1 VPVDPADCPPR
12 LRARPFRG
20 WRYTEPDATDVLS
33 ALMQRAL
40 SSDEPTGLP
49 AVASSLRDW
58 RERGLLVQDPERNF
72 YVYRGEFEGHSV
84 VGVVCAISVHPPADR
99 VVLPHEGV
107 NTSVVARQARLMS
120 AMSGQPEPVVTVRRG
135 GRPMRSV
142 LGKLLQHAPSV
153 QFADPAGRHS
163 VWRTH
168 EPSLVRAL
176 ETVID
181 GSRLLLADGHH
192 RHAAY
197 RRLGHRSG
205 LAMVV
210 DDGEEGLRL
219 GAIHRVLPSV
229 GIDAITATPGIRVT
243 HLGSG
248 PGRAVQVHR
257 SRRGE
262 APADTCRVSDGHDV
276 WQVEPSTRARDAA
289 PLAVPDLAVSR
300 LHAQWLP
307 RWGVPEAEITYVHD
321 AEEAVALAGSRG
333 GLAVLMPRPRINA
346 VFDTALR
353 GELLPPKATS
363 FRPKPPVGLVLRHW
377 PTGADEASPT
387 SGPARAE
394 A

>member
-1 VPVDPADCPPR
+1 MPADPVVRLPR

-20 WRYTEPDATDVLS
+20 WRYVEPEAADAVS
-33 ALMQRAL
+33 GLMQRVL
-40 SSDEPTGLP
+40 SSDDPDRVSEVVST
-49 AVASSLRDW
+49 LRDW
-58 RERGLLVQDPERNF
+58 RVRRLLVQDPGPGF
-72 YVYRGEFEGHSV
+72 YIYHGEFEGHSV

-107 NTSVVARQARLMS
+107 SASGVARQAGLMT
-120 AMSGQPEPVVTVRRG
+120 AMHGQPEPVVTVRRG

-142 LGKLLQHAPSV
+142 LGGLLEQAPV
-153 QFADPAGRHS
+153 ARFTDPAGRHS
-163 VWRTH
+163 LWRAHDADIVW
-168 EPSLVRAL
+168 SLEAVL
-176 ETVID
+176 D

-197 RRLGHRSG
+197 RRLGHRLG

-219 GAIHRVLPSV
+219 GAIHRVLPAV
-229 GIDAITATPGIRVT
+229 GIDAVSTTPGVRVT

-257 SRRGE
+257 SRRAD

-276 WQVEPSTRARDAA
+276 WQVEPATRVPGSP
-289 PLAVPDLAVSR
+289 PLTVPDLAVSR

-307 RWGVPEAEITYVHD
+307 RWGVSEAEIAYVHD
-321 AEEAVALAGSRG
+321 AEAAVALARSTG
-333 GLAVLMPRPRINA
+333 GLAVLMPRPRIDS
-346 VFDTALR
+346 VFDIALR
-353 GELLPPKATS
+353 GELLPTKATS

-377 PTGADEASPT
+377 PDCDEDP
-387 SGPARAE
+387 
-394 A
+394 